1 MRASQYIW
9 NCIYGLYAVY
19 MLHGIYG
26 LNGTV
31 EVVPTSEL
39 ITETVETMIPQSV
52 LQELEKQKATLT
64 IQEKE
69 KTDSGKVNSPVNRKS
84 TFRNR
89 ISKGSDKKGKKLM
102 CDNISDEKKEH
113 SKKDENQRL

>member
-1 MRASQYIW
+1 MELYIW
-9 NCIYGLYAVY
+9 
-19 MLHGIYG
+19 

-39 ITETVETMIPQSV
+39 ITETVETIIPQSV
-52 LQELEKQKATLT
+52 LQELEKQATLT

-102 CDNISDEKKEH
+102 CDNISDEKKER
-113 SKKDENQRL
+113 SKKDDNQRL

>member
-1 MRASQYIW
+1 
-9 NCIYGLYAVY
+9 

-31 EVVPTSEL
+31 EVLPTSEL

-69 KTDSGKVNSPVNRKS
+69 KTDSG
-84 TFRNR
+84 
-89 ISKGSDKKGKKLM
+89 
-102 CDNISDEKKEH
+102 
-113 SKKDENQRL
+113 

>member
-1 MRASQYIW
+1 MELYIW
-9 NCIYGLYAVY
+9 
-19 MLHGIYG
+19 

-39 ITETVETMIPQSV
+39 ITETVETIIPQSV
-52 LQELEKQKATLT
+52 LQELEKQATLT

-113 SKKDENQRL
+113 SKKDGNQRL